1 MLEVDVMGVTGLRVD
16 RVVSDGFDCTTEED
30 RIDTGK
36 FIHMLKVDLTGLGV
50 DLDEFCSIPKVDRID
65 IGKFIWVFEVDITG
79 PGVDG
84 RDTDGFC

>member
-1 MLEVDVMGVTGLRVD
+1 MLEIDVMGVTGLRVD

-36 FIHMLKVDLTGLGV
+36 FICVLKVDLTGLRF
-50 DLDEFCSIPKVDRID
+50 DSDEFCSILKVDRND
-65 IGKFIWVFEVDITG
+65 TGKFIWVLEVDITG